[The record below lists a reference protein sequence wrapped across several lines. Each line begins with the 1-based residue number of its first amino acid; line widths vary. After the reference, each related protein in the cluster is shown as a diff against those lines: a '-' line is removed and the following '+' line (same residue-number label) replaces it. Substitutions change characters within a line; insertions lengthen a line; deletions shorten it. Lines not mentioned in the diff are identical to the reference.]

1 MEIIDILALERVDCG
16 VQVSSKKRAL
26 EALSRQIALGD
37 PSLSPRAVFD
47 CLLARER
54 LGSTGLGAGVA
65 IPHGRVPNLRHA
77 VGAFI
82 KLKEP
87 INFDALDSEPVDLMF
102 GLLVPEDSTE
112 EHLQLLSLLAESL
125 SDEQLKAKL
134 RSDVSSEQ
142 AFLLLTQALHPTWD
156 HEVQPNG

>member
-1 MEIIDILALERVDCG
+1 
-16 VQVSSKKRAL
+16 
-26 EALSRQIALGD
+26 
-37 PSLSPRAVFD
+37 
-47 CLLARER
+47 
-54 LGSTGLGAGVA
+54 
-65 IPHGRVPNLRHA
+65 

-87 INFDALDSEPVDLMF
+87 VGFDALDNEPVDLMF

-125 SDEQLKAKL
+125 SDERLKAKL
-134 RSDVSSEQ
+134 RSDISSEQ

-156 HEVQPNG
+156 HEVQPDG